1 MNYDISNCVFPFLG
15 YSEFLRNQKFPL
27 IIEGK
32 NGNGVPNP
40 RFRGSWCLV
49 AEEFAAMLLNSGVI
63 EIPWKKDFE
72 IDSESHGMWDIINS
86 ENITIEVKSTTSE
99 AGFRRTSARL
109 NNPKQHQSVILK
121 LFAGEFGFSSA
132 KFVCKLGEKNWIDV
146 TDKLEEFRDY

>member
-72 IDSESHGMWDIINS
+72 IIGLLSSSEYLFGLYIILLTDSS
-86 ENITIEVKSTTSE
+86 
-99 AGFRRTSARL
+99 
-109 NNPKQHQSVILK
+109 
-121 LFAGEFGFSSA
+121 
-132 KFVCKLGEKNWIDV
+132 
-146 TDKLEEFRDY
+146 